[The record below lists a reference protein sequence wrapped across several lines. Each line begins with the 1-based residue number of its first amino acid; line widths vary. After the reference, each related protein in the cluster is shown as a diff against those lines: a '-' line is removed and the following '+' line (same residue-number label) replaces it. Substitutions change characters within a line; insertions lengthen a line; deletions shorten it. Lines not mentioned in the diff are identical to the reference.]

1 MTCNPATD
9 LQLTD
14 QEHWRSGVSQPD
26 IIIQNG
32 LVYDGTGEKPV
43 ARDIW
48 IRDGKVLAMSI
59 EPIHGVGK
67 EIVINAEGK
76 WVLPGFVDI
85 HTHYDA
91 EILVSPG
98 LKESVRH
105 GVTSV
110 FIGSCSLSTIYSS
123 PEDCTDMFSRV
134 EAIPRKHMLDALG
147 GKSWSTASEYKKHLE
162 SLPLGPNVAAFVGQS
177 DLRTHVMGLG
187 RAVNHEVRPEKVELD
202 RMAELLEDALE
213 EGFLGLSGMTT
224 PWDKL
229 DGERYRSRSLPATFA
244 TWKENRRL
252 NKVLRKKERV
262 LQSAPNTTQPLNFF
276 LFLIESSGFY
286 IRKSLRTS
294 LLVAADSKA
303 IPTLILYGMLG
314 IARWSKKLMGSDLTW
329 QHLPVPF
336 EVYADGIDF
345 VVFEEFG
352 AGQLAL
358 HLDDEIERNKLL
370 QKEGYRRQFKKQL
383 DARMDF
389 RLWTRDLY
397 DTEIVSCPNES
408 FVGKSF
414 GAVADEL
421 NLHPG
426 DAFLDLIVRFGRS
439 VRWRM
444 VMANHQPEVLNKIAS
459 HPGLQFGFADSGAHL
474 RNMAFYNM
482 PVRFLRRVYE
492 ADKKRKPFIKV
503 EKAVR
508 RLTGEL
514 ADYFGVDAGYIEVG
528 KRADVVIID
537 PEGLSEKIDQCQEK
551 EIIEFGGMSRLT
563 NESDSAVKATIINGH
578 LVYKDGD
585 FLRGYGSEY
594 RSGSFLS
601 AR

>member
-252 NKVLRKKERV
+252 NKVLRKKGRV

-329 QHLPVPF
+329 
-336 EVYADGIDF
+336 
-345 VVFEEFG
+345 
-352 AGQLAL
+352 
-358 HLDDEIERNKLL
+358 
-370 QKEGYRRQFKKQL
+370 
-383 DARMDF
+383 
-389 RLWTRDLY
+389 
-397 DTEIVSCPNES
+397 
-408 FVGKSF
+408 
-414 GAVADEL
+414 
-421 NLHPG
+421 
-426 DAFLDLIVRFGRS
+426 
-439 VRWRM
+439 
-444 VMANHQPEVLNKIAS
+444 
-459 HPGLQFGFADSGAHL
+459 
-474 RNMAFYNM
+474 
-482 PVRFLRRVYE
+482 
-492 ADKKRKPFIKV
+492 
-503 EKAVR
+503 
-508 RLTGEL
+508 
-514 ADYFGVDAGYIEVG
+514 
-528 KRADVVIID
+528 
-537 PEGLSEKIDQCQEK
+537 
-551 EIIEFGGMSRLT
+551 
-563 NESDSAVKATIINGH
+563 
-578 LVYKDGD
+578 
-585 FLRGYGSEY
+585 
-594 RSGSFLS
+594 
-601 AR
+601 